1 MDDVMIVQLY
11 WDRNEQAIPATADKY
26 ENYCTTI
33 AKNILGNCEDVEEC
47 VNDTYLRAWNAMPP
61 HRPSVLSAFL
71 GKLTRN
77 LSLNRYRRNT
87 VEKRGGG
94 SISVVFDEITDLV
107 SDTDT
112 VEQELDRRELVQEI
126 DHFLAGLSPDKRNIF
141 VCRYWYFDSISDI
154 ASRFGK
160 TENHISVIL
169 NRLRSKLR
177 AHLLKRGFDL

>member
-1 MDDVMIVQLY
+1 M
-11 WDRNEQAIPATADKY
+11 
-26 ENYCTTI
+26 
-33 AKNILGNCEDVEEC
+33 
-47 VNDTYLRAWNAMPP
+47 
-61 HRPSVLSAFL
+61 
-71 GKLTRN
+71 
-77 LSLNRYRRNT
+77 
-87 VEKRGGG
+87 
-94 SISVVFDEITDLV
+94 VFDEITDLV

>member
-1 MDDVMIVQLY
+1 MKDQEIIALY
-11 WDRNEQAIPATADKY
+11 WKRDENAIKETKRKY
-26 ENYCTTI
+26 EPYLFKI
-33 AKNILGNCEDVEEC
+33 AQNILNDSRDSEEC
-47 VNDTYLRAWNAMPP
+47 INDTYFRAWNAMPP

-77 LSLNRYRRNT
+77 LSINRYKHST
-87 VEKRGGG
+87 AEKRGGG
-94 SISVVFDEITDLV
+94 NISVVLDEITDLV

-112 VEQELDRRELVQEI
+112 VEQEIDRRELVREI
-126 DHFLAGLSPDKRNIF
+126 DRFLAGLSPDKRNIF

-169 NRLRSKLR
+169 NRLRSKLHD
-177 AHLLKRGFDL
+177 HLLKRGFDL